1 MKGHIR
7 QRSPGRWAIVIDLPD
22 PETGRRRRKW
32 HSFRGTKR
40 EAQVE
45 CSRLISEIKGDLYVE
60 PAKMTVR
67 QFLDHW
73 LDHMK
78 SQVAPR
84 THERYSEIAL
94 KCLAPLIG
102 DVLLSKLKAIRV
114 SAAYTTALAAGRRD
128 GRGGLSPRTVVHMH
142 RVLRQALQQAVD
154 WEMLARN
161 PTDKIKPPKV
171 EKKEMRALDAS
182 ETAALLEAI
191 RPTRIFMPV
200 LLAVTCGMR
209 RGEITA
215 LRWRSVDLANA
226 QLEVKTST
234 EQTRAGVRE
243 KETKSGRARTVTL
256 TALAMEELRR
266 HKVRQAEELLRLGM
280 RQSDDMYIVAQAD
293 GQPLMPNSLT
303 HEFVRFIAGT
313 KLPRIRFHDLRHT
326 HATQLLK
333 SNVHPKIVQERLGHE
348 DISTTLNLYSH
359 VLPGMQDAAAK
370 IVDLA
375 LRKALDKHRREKAN
389 G

>member
-1 MKGHIR
+1 MKGHVR
-7 QRSPGRWAIVIDLPD
+7 PRGPRSWAIVIDVRD
-22 PETGRRRRKW
+22 AETGKRRRKW

-45 CSRLISEIKGDLYVE
+45 CSRLVSQIKDGLYVE

-67 QFLDHW
+67 QFLDYW
-73 LDHMK
+73 LNHMK

-84 THERYSEIAL
+84 THERYGEIAL
-94 KCLAPLIG
+94 KCIAPLLG
-102 DVLLSKLKAIRV
+102 NVLLPKLRAVQI
-114 SAAYTTALAAGRRD
+114 SAAYSKALAVGRRN
-128 GRGGLSPRTVVHMH
+128 GKGGLAPRTVVHMH
-142 RVLRQALQQAVD
+142 RILRQALGQAVD

-161 PTDKIKPPKV
+161 PTDRLKPPKV
-171 EKKEMRALDAS
+171 EHTKMRALDAP

-191 RPTRIFMPV
+191 RPYRVFMPV

-215 LRWRSVDLANA
+215 LRWGSVDLANA
-226 QLEVKTST
+226 QVEIRLST
-234 EQTRAGVRE
+234 EQTRNGLRE
-243 KETKSGRARTVTL
+243 KETKTGRGRTVAL
-256 TALAMEELRR
+256 TGLAVEELRR
-266 HKVRQAEELLRLGM
+266 HKVQQAEELLRLGV
-280 RQSDDMYIVAQAD
+280 RQSEDTYIVAQAN
-293 GQPLMPNSLT
+293 GRPLKPNSLT

-313 KLPRIRFHDLRHT
+313 ELQRIRCHDLRHT

-359 VLPGMQDAAAK
+359 VLPGMQDAAARS
-370 IVDLA
+370 VDLA
-375 LRKALDKHRREKAN
+375 LREALDQQRRAKTI

>member
-7 QRSPGRWAIVIDLPD
+7 ERSPGHWAIVIDLHD
-22 PETGRRRRKW
+22 PETGQRKRKW

-40 EAQVE
+40 QAQVE
-45 CSRLISEIKGDLYVE
+45 CSHLISKIKDGLYVE

-67 QFLDHW
+67 QFLDCW

-84 THERYSEIAL
+84 THERYGEIAL
-94 KCLAPLIG
+94 KCVVPLIG
-102 DVLLSKLKAIRV
+102 NVLLPKLRAVHI
-114 SAAYTTALAAGRRD
+114 SAAYAKALTEGRRK
-128 GRGGLSPRTVVHMH
+128 GKGGLSPRTVVHMH

-161 PTDKIKPPKV
+161 PTDRLKPPKV
-171 EKKEMRALDAS
+171 EKKEMRALDAA
-182 ETAALLEAI
+182 ETAALLEILRAS
-191 RPTRIFMPV
+191 RLFMPV
-200 LLAVTCGMR
+200 LLAVTCGLR

-215 LRWRSVDLANA
+215 LRWRSVDLINS
-226 QLEVKTST
+226 QLEIRVST
-234 EQTRAGVRE
+234 EQTKRGVRE
-243 KETKSGRARTVTL
+243 KETKTGRARTVTL
-256 TALAMEELRR
+256 TALAVEELRR
-266 HKVRQAEELLRLGM
+266 HKVRQAEELLQLGL
-280 RQSDDMYIVAQAD
+280 RQSGEMYVIAQAD
-293 GQPLMPNSLT
+293 GRPLKPNSLT
-303 HEFVRFIAGT
+303 HEFIRFIAGS

-333 SNVHPKIVQERLGHE
+333 NNVHPKIVQERLGHE

-370 IVDLA
+370 SVDLA
-375 LRKALDKHRREKAN
+375 LREALDKERRAKTI